1 MNLSDAFSWPSQ
13 QGEDEADEEGLEMK
27 LDRTKEKEEENSV
40 SIQDPVSAV
49 SEAAEAAEE
58 DVPRV

>member
-13 QGEDEADEEGLEMK
+13 QGEEEADEDGLEMK
-27 LDRTKEKEEENSV
+27 LDRTKAKEEETLASV
-40 SIQDPVSAV
+40 QDPVSAV

-58 DVPRV
+58 DIPRV

>member
-1 MNLSDAFSWPSQ
+1 MNLSDAFSWPNQ

-27 LDRTKEKEEENSV
+27 LDRAKGKEEENSASV
-40 SIQDPVSAV
+40 QDPVPAV

-58 DVPRV
+58 DIPRV